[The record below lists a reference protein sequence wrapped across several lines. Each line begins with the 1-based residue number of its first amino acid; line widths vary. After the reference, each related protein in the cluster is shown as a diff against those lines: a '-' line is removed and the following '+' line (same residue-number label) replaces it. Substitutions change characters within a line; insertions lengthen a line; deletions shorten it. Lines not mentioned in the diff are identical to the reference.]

1 MIRDELLGED
11 SLERDTVQPSEASSG
26 SNSGDGDQ
34 SCQKQVNGADDEEL
48 EQRLSRSC
56 IAHSLRHIAMV
67 FDEKIQQTHDEECDA
82 LRSQLETKEN
92 ERQSLLTQ
100 LNEVNSSTTALERE
114 VEALRREMEHKDE
127 LLCFSDRISSRLFD
141 MIHAIR
147 AQVEAAESLSPAIR
161 SLSTTPATSSCSDI
175 SSTSSISSP
184 DTSVVTSPL
193 EQARVGL
200 DQLFKEIQAKY
211 ASSIDGDDA

>member
-1 MIRDELLGED
+1 M
-11 SLERDTVQPSEASSG
+11 
-26 SNSGDGDQ
+26 
-34 SCQKQVNGADDEEL
+34 
-48 EQRLSRSC
+48 
-56 IAHSLRHIAMV
+56 
-67 FDEKIQQTHDEECDA
+67 HDH
-82 LRSQLETKEN
+82 RN